1 MTTFAGKDTAPSH
14 RCARARLWHSR
25 AAALLAV
32 KDKWIA
38 LTTLLACLPALAK
51 WIGFVAFFIAI
62 MIYGF

>member
-1 MTTFAGKDTAPSH
+1 VELFLHGVAPVV
-14 RCARARLWHSR
+14 AA